1 MQPGDPPKEP
11 SVFQQVMAWANK
23 LWGTPQEKNE
33 RQKITP
39 PGSDARG
46 YGTAPSSGGKQR
58 NSDEENIFY
67 SIDKF
72 VYKHCLCG

>member
-33 RQKITP
+33 RQKSHHQGLTQEVM
-39 PGSDARG
+39 AQHLRRVENRG
-46 YGTAPSSGGKQR
+46 IAMKK
-58 NSDEENIFY
+58 IFLFY
-67 SIDKF
+67 
-72 VYKHCLCG
+72 

>member
-46 YGTAPSSGGKQR
+46 YGTAPSSGGK
-58 NSDEENIFY
+58 
-67 SIDKF
+67 
-72 VYKHCLCG
+72 